1 METIR
6 LNESQVLN
14 LPENLD
20 PQTRAKIA
28 AEVKRDFGI
37 DINQTTLLGRA
48 TEIPKG
54 IARGATLLATDVP
67 LGISALFDVGDDGA
81 ITKGLQDF
89 QKRVRETSPLAA
101 KPGYED
107 LWTTKLAEGVGSFV
121 PFLGAAK
128 VGQVLTK
135 TPQKLFTKEYF
146 KSPAFTVPGALGV
159 TSGMAQQA
167 DRIEMARQLG
177 EDVGPVAETLA
188 TVTGGTIEYQ
198 KYYP

>member
-81 ITKGLQDF
+81 ITKGLLDF

-121 PFLGAAK
+121 PFL
-128 VGQVLTK
+128 VL
-135 TPQKLFTKEYF
+135 QK
-146 KSPAFTVPGALGV
+146 
-159 TSGMAQQA
+159 
-167 DRIEMARQLG
+167 
-177 EDVGPVAETLA
+177 
-188 TVTGGTIEYQ
+188 
-198 KYYP
+198 